1 MRKTI
6 KGKITVQTIM
16 YLLVALVICE
26 LVSVVTLNANMTSQ
40 SKLYINAEAQTNA
53 GVVNEWLI
61 EQGNIAHTI
70 TNAVAFMNTKDPDTI
85 MNYLEKNL
93 SENKDALMYYV
104 CFGYDGGVL
113 PADHSKLDLD
123 PTTRDW
129 WKQAIA
135 KNGLIYTAPYKD
147 FASGN
152 MIVTVAEPLKIQGEQ
167 AVFLADIALE
177 TLTNQVKKVSAD
189 ENLQGF
195 LLDADGAVVSHE
207 NEDFLPKEEGNTIL
221 SDALNTDVCNVSELR
236 DYDGRMKFVST
247 ASVDA
252 TGWTFGVTE
261 DKAVITKQIAR
272 NVIIVIALGLVMLI
286 VVAVMTAVSVRKS
299 LAPMETMKKF
309 VKEKVIGTQ
318 ICHKQKNEIEEIRYL
333 IQEMEDKFIGVIRQ
347 TKAESDNIHERMQGT
362 NNKVVS
368 INENIMEIGAAMEE
382 TGANIDSQT
391 ANITMINEA
400 CGSAA
405 QSIIHLAD
413 EAQEMAANAKEV
425 ACRVESMAKELLEDK
440 ESATQVAAESKERM
454 QKAMQGAEVIGEIA
468 NVSSAIQE
476 IASQTNLLALNAS
489 IEAARAGEA
498 GKGFAV
504 VAEEIKKLSEDTDEE
519 ISKVND
525 LTAKVFE
532 SVKAL
537 FKESNAVLEFI
548 NGTVMS
554 DYNKLETLVTEYQK
568 DTGYYNQVSESIGA
582 SAESVRDS
590 VDSINEMID
599 SISMAQKELSD
610 AATSVNENL
619 QKITYSSENMS
630 QETKEV
636 LESVNSLQ
644 ETMQSFQ
651 V

>member
-167 AVFLADIALE
+167 AVFLADITLE

-286 VVAVMTAVSVRKS
+286 VVTVMTAVSVRKS

-425 ACRVESMAKELLEDK
+425 ACRVERMAKELLEDK

-537 FKESNAVLEFI
+537 SRESNAVLEFI

-568 DTGYYNQVSESIGA
+568 DTGYYNQASESIGA

>member
-286 VVAVMTAVSVRKS
+286 VVTVMTAVSVRKS

-498 GKGFAV
+498 GKGVAV
-504 VAEEIKKLSEDTDEE
+504 VAEEIKKRSEDTGEE

-537 FKESNAVLEFI
+537 SRESNAVLEFI

-568 DTGYYNQVSESIGA
+568 DTGYYNQASESIGA

>member
-286 VVAVMTAVSVRKS
+286 VVTVMTAVSVRKS

-391 ANITMINEA
+391 ANITMIDEA

-454 QKAMQGAEVIGEIA
+454 QKAMQGAEVIREIA

-504 VAEEIKKLSEDTDEE
+504 VAEEIKKLSEDTGEE

-537 FKESNAVLEFI
+537 SRESNAVLEFI

-568 DTGYYNQVSESIGA
+568 DTGYYNQASESIGA

-599 SISMAQKELSD
+599 LISMAQKELSD

>member
-167 AVFLADIALE
+167 AVFLADITLE
-177 TLTNQVKKVSAD
+177 TLTNQVKKVSTD

-272 NVIIVIALGLVMLI
+272 NLIIVIALGLVMLI

-318 ICHKQKNEIEEIRYL
+318 ICHKQKNEIAEIRYL

-362 NNKVVS
+362 NSKVVS

-391 ANITMINEA
+391 ANITMIDEA
-400 CGSAA
+400 CESAA

-425 ACRVESMAKELLEDK
+425 AHRVESMAKELLEDK

-537 FKESNAVLEFI
+537 SRESNAVLEFI

-568 DTGYYNQVSESIGA
+568 DTGYYNQASESIGA
-582 SAESVRDS
+582 SAENVRDS

-599 SISMAQKELSD
+599 SISTAQKELSD

>member
-286 VVAVMTAVSVRKS
+286 VVTVMTAVSVRKS

-391 ANITMINEA
+391 ANITMIDEA

-454 QKAMQGAEVIGEIA
+454 QKAMQGAEVIREIA

-504 VAEEIKKLSEDTDEE
+504 VAEEIKKLSEDTGEE

-537 FKESNAVLEFI
+537 SRESNAVLEFI

-568 DTGYYNQVSESIGA
+568 DTGYYNQASESIGA

-599 SISMAQKELSD
+599 LISMAQKELSD

-630 QETKEV
+630 QDTKEV

>member
-167 AVFLADIALE
+167 AVFLADITLE

-286 VVAVMTAVSVRKS
+286 VVTVMTAVSVRKS

-504 VAEEIKKLSEDTDEE
+504 VAEEIKKLSEDTGEE

-537 FKESNAVLEFI
+537 SRESNAVLEFI

-568 DTGYYNQVSESIGA
+568 DTGYYNQASESIGA

-599 SISMAQKELSD
+599 LISMAQKELSD

>member
-135 KNGLIYTAPYKD
+135 ENGLIYTAPYKD

-167 AVFLADIALE
+167 AVFLADITLE
-177 TLTNQVKKVSAD
+177 TLTNQVKKVSTD

-272 NVIIVIALGLVMLI
+272 NLIIVIALGLVMLI

-318 ICHKQKNEIEEIRYL
+318 ICHQQKNEIAEIRYL

-362 NNKVVS
+362 NSKVVS

-391 ANITMINEA
+391 ANITMIDEA
-400 CGSAA
+400 CESAA

-537 FKESNAVLEFI
+537 SRESNAVLEFI

-568 DTGYYNQVSESIGA
+568 DTGYYNQASESIGA

-599 SISMAQKELSD
+599 SISTAQKELSD

>member
-236 DYDGRMKFVST
+236 EYDGRMKFVSN

-391 ANITMINEA
+391 ANITMIDEA

-504 VAEEIKKLSEDTDEE
+504 VAEEIKKLSEDTGEE

-537 FKESNAVLEFI
+537 FRESNAVLEFI

-568 DTGYYNQVSESIGA
+568 DTGYYNQASESIGA

-599 SISMAQKELSD
+599 LISMA
-610 AATSVNENL
+610 
-619 QKITYSSENMS
+619 
-630 QETKEV
+630 
-636 LESVNSLQ
+636 
-644 ETMQSFQ
+644 
-651 V
+651 

>member
-167 AVFLADIALE
+167 AVFLADITLE

-236 DYDGRMKFVST
+236 DYDGRTKFVST

-425 ACRVESMAKELLEDK
+425 ACRVERMAKELLEDK

-504 VAEEIKKLSEDTDEE
+504 VAEEIKKLSEDTGEE

-537 FKESNAVLEFI
+537 SRESNAVLEFI

-568 DTGYYNQVSESIGA
+568 DTGYYNQASESIGA

>member
-167 AVFLADIALE
+167 AVFLADITLE

-425 ACRVESMAKELLEDK
+425 ACRVESTAKELLEDK

-476 IASQTNLLALNAS
+476 IAAQTNLLALNAS

-537 FKESNAVLEFI
+537 FRESNAVLEFI

-568 DTGYYNQVSESIGA
+568 DTGYYNQASESIGA

>member
-167 AVFLADIALE
+167 AVFLADITLE

-504 VAEEIKKLSEDTDEE
+504 VAEEIKKLSEDTGEE

-537 FKESNAVLEFI
+537 SRESNAVLEFI

-568 DTGYYNQVSESIGA
+568 DTGYYNQASESIGA

>member
-167 AVFLADIALE
+167 AVFLADITLE

-504 VAEEIKKLSEDTDEE
+504 VAEEIKKLSEDTGEE

-537 FKESNAVLEFI
+537 SRESNAVLEFI

-568 DTGYYNQVSESIGA
+568 DTGYYNQASESIGA

-636 LESVNSLQ
+636 LESVNFLQ

>member
-504 VAEEIKKLSEDTDEE
+504 VAEEIKKLSEDTGEE

-537 FKESNAVLEFI
+537 FRESNAVLEFI

-568 DTGYYNQVSESIGA
+568 DTGYYNQASESIGA

-630 QETKEV
+630 QDTKEV

>member
-504 VAEEIKKLSEDTDEE
+504 VAEEIKKLSEDTGEE

-537 FKESNAVLEFI
+537 FRESNAVLEFI

-568 DTGYYNQVSESIGA
+568 DTGYYNQASESIGA

>member
-286 VVAVMTAVSVRKS
+286 VVTVMTAVSVRKS

-476 IASQTNLLALNAS
+476 IAAQTNLLALNAS

-537 FKESNAVLEFI
+537 SRESNAVLEFI

-568 DTGYYNQVSESIGA
+568 DTGYYNQASESIGA

>member
-286 VVAVMTAVSVRKS
+286 VVTVMTAVSVRKS

-425 ACRVESMAKELLEDK
+425 ACRVERMAKELLEDK

-504 VAEEIKKLSEDTDEE
+504 VAEEIKKLSEDTGEE

-537 FKESNAVLEFI
+537 SRESNAVLEFI

-630 QETKEV
+630 QDTKEV

>member
-6 KGKITVQTIM
+6 KGKITVQTII

-236 DYDGRMKFVST
+236 DYDGRKKFVST
-247 ASVDA
+247 ASVEA
-252 TGWTFGVTE
+252 TDWTFGVTE

-391 ANITMINEA
+391 ANITMIDEA
-400 CGSAA
+400 CESAA

-537 FKESNAVLEFI
+537 SRESNAVLEFI

-568 DTGYYNQVSESIGA
+568 DTGYYNQASESIGA

-644 ETMQSFQ
+644 ETMQSFR

>member
-286 VVAVMTAVSVRKS
+286 VVTVMTAVSVRKS

-391 ANITMINEA
+391 ANITMIDEA

-425 ACRVESMAKELLEDK
+425 ACRVERMAKELLEDK

-504 VAEEIKKLSEDTDEE
+504 VAEEIKKLSEDTGEE

-537 FKESNAVLEFI
+537 SRESNAVLEFI

-568 DTGYYNQVSESIGA
+568 DTGYYNQASESIGA

>member
-236 DYDGRMKFVST
+236 DYDGRTKFVST

-537 FKESNAVLEFI
+537 SRESNAVLEFI

-568 DTGYYNQVSESIGA
+568 DTGYYNQASESIGA

>member
-1 MRKTI
+1 
-6 KGKITVQTIM
+6 M

-236 DYDGRMKFVST
+236 DYDGRMKFVSN

-286 VVAVMTAVSVRKS
+286 VVTVMTAVSVRKS

-391 ANITMINEA
+391 ANITMIDEA

-454 QKAMQGAEVIGEIA
+454 QKAMQGAEVIREIA

-504 VAEEIKKLSEDTDEE
+504 VAEEIKKLSEDTGEE

-537 FKESNAVLEFI
+537 SRESNAVLEFI

-568 DTGYYNQVSESIGA
+568 DTGYYNQASESIGA

>member
-167 AVFLADIALE
+167 AVFLADITLE

-261 DKAVITKQIAR
+261 DKAVVTKQIAR

-440 ESATQVAAESKERM
+440 ESATQMAAESKERM

-504 VAEEIKKLSEDTDEE
+504 VAEEIKKLSEDTGEE

-537 FKESNAVLEFI
+537 SRESNAVLEFI

-568 DTGYYNQVSESIGA
+568 DTGYYNQASESIGA

>member
-286 VVAVMTAVSVRKS
+286 VVTVMTAVSVRKS

-504 VAEEIKKLSEDTDEE
+504 VAEEIKKLSEDTGEE

-537 FKESNAVLEFI
+537 SRESNAVLEFI

-568 DTGYYNQVSESIGA
+568 DTGYYNQASESIGA

-630 QETKEV
+630 QDTKEV

>member
-236 DYDGRMKFVST
+236 DYDGRTKFVST

-504 VAEEIKKLSEDTDEE
+504 VAEEIKKLSEDTGEE

-537 FKESNAVLEFI
+537 SRESNAVLEFI

-568 DTGYYNQVSESIGA
+568 DTGYYNQASESIGA

>member
-1 MRKTI
+1 
-6 KGKITVQTIM
+6 M

-167 AVFLADIALE
+167 AVFLADITLE

-236 DYDGRMKFVST
+236 DYDGRTKFVST

-286 VVAVMTAVSVRKS
+286 VVTVMTAVSVRKS

-504 VAEEIKKLSEDTDEE
+504 VAEEIKKLSEDTGEE

-537 FKESNAVLEFI
+537 FRESNAVLEFI

-568 DTGYYNQVSESIGA
+568 DTGYYNQASESIGA

>member
-1 MRKTI
+1 MGKTI

-135 KNGLIYTAPYKD
+135 ENGLIYTAPYKD

-167 AVFLADIALE
+167 AVFLADITLE
-177 TLTNQVKKVSAD
+177 TLTNQVKKVSTD

-272 NVIIVIALGLVMLI
+272 NLIIVIALGLVMLI

-318 ICHKQKNEIEEIRYL
+318 ICHKQKNEIAEIRYL

-362 NNKVVS
+362 NSKVVS

-391 ANITMINEA
+391 ANITMIDEA
-400 CGSAA
+400 CESAA

-425 ACRVESMAKELLEDK
+425 AHRVESMAKELLEDK
-440 ESATQVAAESKERM
+440 GSATQVAAESKERM

-537 FKESNAVLEFI
+537 SRESNAVLEFI

-568 DTGYYNQVSESIGA
+568 DTGYYNQASESIGA
-582 SAESVRDS
+582 SAENVRDS

-599 SISMAQKELSD
+599 SISTAQKELSD

>member
-236 DYDGRMKFVST
+236 DYDGRMKFVSN

-286 VVAVMTAVSVRKS
+286 VVTVMTAVSVRKS

-391 ANITMINEA
+391 ANITMIDEA

-454 QKAMQGAEVIGEIA
+454 QKAMQGAEVIREIA

-504 VAEEIKKLSEDTDEE
+504 VAEEIKKLSEDTGEE

-537 FKESNAVLEFI
+537 SRESNAVLEFI

-568 DTGYYNQVSESIGA
+568 DTGYYNQASESIGA

-599 SISMAQKELSD
+599 LISMAQKELSD

-630 QETKEV
+630 QDTKEV

>member
-167 AVFLADIALE
+167 AVFLADITLE
-177 TLTNQVKKVSAD
+177 TLTNQVKKVSTD

-272 NVIIVIALGLVMLI
+272 NLIIVIALGLVMLI

-362 NNKVVS
+362 NSKVVS

-391 ANITMINEA
+391 ANITMIDEA
-400 CGSAA
+400 CESAA

-425 ACRVESMAKELLEDK
+425 AHRVESMAKELLEDK

-537 FKESNAVLEFI
+537 SRESNAVLEFI

-568 DTGYYNQVSESIGA
+568 DTGYYNQASESIGA
-582 SAESVRDS
+582 SAENVRDS

-599 SISMAQKELSD
+599 SISTAQKELSD

>member
-147 FASGN
+147 FVSGN

-167 AVFLADIALE
+167 AVFLADITLE
-177 TLTNQVKKVSAD
+177 TLTNQVKKVSTD

-272 NVIIVIALGLVMLI
+272 NLIIVIALGLVMLI

-318 ICHKQKNEIEEIRYL
+318 ICHKQRNEIAEIRYL

-391 ANITMINEA
+391 ANITMIDEA

-425 ACRVESMAKELLEDK
+425 AHRVESMAKELLEDK

-537 FKESNAVLEFI
+537 SRESNAVLEFI

-568 DTGYYNQVSESIGA
+568 DTGYYNQASESIGA

>member
-1 MRKTI
+1 
-6 KGKITVQTIM
+6 M

-286 VVAVMTAVSVRKS
+286 VVTVMTAVSVRKS

-425 ACRVESMAKELLEDK
+425 ACRVERMAKELLEDK

-504 VAEEIKKLSEDTDEE
+504 VAEEIKKLSEDTGEE

-537 FKESNAVLEFI
+537 SRESNAVLEFI

-568 DTGYYNQVSESIGA
+568 DTGYYNQASESIGA

>member
-135 KNGLIYTAPYKD
+135 KNGLIYTASYKD

-167 AVFLADIALE
+167 AVFLADITLD

-236 DYDGRMKFVST
+236 DYDGRTKFVST
-247 ASVDA
+247 ASVDE

-286 VVAVMTAVSVRKS
+286 VVTVMTAVSVRKS

-425 ACRVESMAKELLEDK
+425 ACRVERMAKELLEDK

-504 VAEEIKKLSEDTDEE
+504 VAEEIKKLSEDTGEE

-537 FKESNAVLEFI
+537 SRESNAVLEFI

-568 DTGYYNQVSESIGA
+568 DTGYYNQASESIGA

>member
-247 ASVDA
+247 ASMDA

-286 VVAVMTAVSVRKS
+286 VVTVMTAVSVRKS

-504 VAEEIKKLSEDTDEE
+504 VAEEIKKLSEDTGEE

-537 FKESNAVLEFI
+537 SRESNAVLEFI

-568 DTGYYNQVSESIGA
+568 DTGYYNQASESIGA

>member
-61 EQGNIAHTI
+61 EQGNIVHTI

-425 ACRVESMAKELLEDK
+425 ACRVERMAKELLEDK

-504 VAEEIKKLSEDTDEE
+504 VAEEIKKLSEDTGEE

-537 FKESNAVLEFI
+537 FRESNAVLEFI

-568 DTGYYNQVSESIGA
+568 DTGYYNQASESIGA

>member
-236 DYDGRMKFVST
+236 DYDGRMKFVSN

-286 VVAVMTAVSVRKS
+286 VVTVMTAVSVRKS

-391 ANITMINEA
+391 ANITMIDEA

-454 QKAMQGAEVIGEIA
+454 QKAMQGAEVIREIA

-537 FKESNAVLEFI
+537 FRESNAVLEFI

-568 DTGYYNQVSESIGA
+568 DTGYYNQASESIGA

-599 SISMAQKELSD
+599 LISMAQKELSD

-630 QETKEV
+630 QDTKEV

>member
-167 AVFLADIALE
+167 AVFLADITLE

-286 VVAVMTAVSVRKS
+286 VVTVMTAVSVRKS

-333 IQEMEDKFIGVIRQ
+333 IREMEDKFIGVIRQ

-537 FKESNAVLEFI
+537 SRESNAVLEFI

>member
-504 VAEEIKKLSEDTDEE
+504 VAEEIKKLSEDTGEE

-537 FKESNAVLEFI
+537 SRESNAVLEFI

>member
-167 AVFLADIALE
+167 AVFLADITLE

-425 ACRVESMAKELLEDK
+425 ACRVERMAKELLEDK

-476 IASQTNLLALNAS
+476 IAAQTNLLALNAS

-537 FKESNAVLEFI
+537 FRESNAVLEFI

-568 DTGYYNQVSESIGA
+568 DTGYYNQASESIGA

>member
-286 VVAVMTAVSVRKS
+286 VVTVMTAVSVRKS

-425 ACRVESMAKELLEDK
+425 ACRVERMAKELLEDK

-504 VAEEIKKLSEDTDEE
+504 VAEEIKKLSEDTGEE

-537 FKESNAVLEFI
+537 SRESNAVLEFI

-568 DTGYYNQVSESIGA
+568 DTGYYNQASESIGA

-630 QETKEV
+630 QETNEV

>member
-6 KGKITVQTIM
+6 KGKITAQTIM

-504 VAEEIKKLSEDTDEE
+504 VAEEIKKLSEDTGEE

-568 DTGYYNQVSESIGA
+568 DTGYYNQASESIGA

>member
-26 LVSVVTLNANMTSQ
+26 LVSVVTLNVNMTSQ

-261 DKAVITKQIAR
+261 DKAIITKQIAR
-272 NVIIVIALGLVMLI
+272 NVIIVITLGLVMLI
-286 VVAVMTAVSVRKS
+286 VVTVMTAVSVRKS

-425 ACRVESMAKELLEDK
+425 ACRVERMAKELLEDK

-504 VAEEIKKLSEDTDEE
+504 VAEEIKKLSEDTGEE

-537 FKESNAVLEFI
+537 SRESNAVLEFI

-568 DTGYYNQVSESIGA
+568 DTGYYNQASESIGA

>member
-167 AVFLADIALE
+167 AVFLADITLE

-286 VVAVMTAVSVRKS
+286 VVTVMTAVSVRKS

-425 ACRVESMAKELLEDK
+425 ACRVERMAKELLEDK

-537 FKESNAVLEFI
+537 FRESNAVLEFI

-568 DTGYYNQVSESIGA
+568 DTGYYNQASESIGA